1 MADISNICYKEN
13 FKDKAA
19 ILAEKYSLKLSPLA
33 TKQPYLYISENPHIK
48 FKDKKIISSFR
59 SGSFTN
65 RIKNFQRESLLKKA
79 IGFDSKISKKI
90 LDCTAG
96 LGHDAFILALLK
108 QNVTVV
114 EKNMGLCILFE
125 LALENL
131 PQTPY
136 FQEAKERITIINDD
150 SASLAGK
157 LSDYDVIYIDPMFE
171 DRGNA
176 GRSGMMSLISDYLD
190 DFTDVSDVLIRSK
203 FNRLVIKR
211 QKQFKQSGNIA
222 PSFILHGK
230 SINFHVFI

>member
-1 MADISNICYKEN
+1 MADISHVCYKES
-13 FKDKAA
+13 FKDKAV
-19 ILAEKYSLKLSPLA
+19 ILAEKYSLKLSPFA
-33 TKQPYLYISENPHIK
+33 AKQPYLYISENPHIK

-65 RIKNFQRESLLKKA
+65 RIKNFQRESHLKKA
-79 IGFDSKISKKI
+79 IGYGGESSKKI

-150 SASLAGK
+150 SASFVDK
-157 LSDYDVIYIDPMFE
+157 LFDYDVIYIDPMFE

-190 DFTDVSDVLIRSK
+190 DFTDVSDILIRSK

-211 QKQFKQSGNIA
+211 QKQFKQSGKIA

>member
-1 MADISNICYKEN
+1 MADISHICYKEN
-13 FKDKAA
+13 FKDKAI
-19 ILAEKYSLKLSPLA
+19 ILAAKYSLKLSPLA
-33 TKQPYLYISENPHIK
+33 AKQPYLYISENPHIK

-79 IGFDSKISKKI
+79 IGYGGESSKKI

-96 LGHDAFILALLK
+96 LGHDAFILALLG

-114 EKNMGLCILFE
+114 EKNKGLCILFE
-125 LALENL
+125 LALESL
-131 PQTPY
+131 PQTSY

-150 SASLAGK
+150 SASFVDK
-157 LSDYDVIYIDPMFE
+157 LFNYDVVYIDPMFK
-171 DRGNA
+171 DSGAA
-176 GRSGMMSLISDYLD
+176 GRSGIMSLISDYLD

-211 QKQFKQSGNIA
+211 QKQFKKSVNIS

>member
-1 MADISNICYKEN
+1 MADISHVCYKES
-13 FKDKAA
+13 FKDKAL

-33 TKQPYLYISENPHIK
+33 AKQHYLYISENPFIK
-48 FKDKKIISSFR
+48 FNDKEIINSFR

-65 RIKNFQRESLLKKA
+65 RIKNFQRESHLKKA
-79 IGFDSKISKKI
+79 IGYGGESSKKI

-114 EKNMGLCILFE
+114 EKNKGLCILFE

-136 FQEAKERITIINDD
+136 FQEAKERIAIINDD
-150 SASLAGK
+150 SASFVDK
-157 LSDYDVIYIDPMFE
+157 LFDYDVIYIDPMFE

>member
-1 MADISNICYKEN
+1 MADISHVCYKES
-13 FKDKAA
+13 FKDKAL

-33 TKQPYLYISENPHIK
+33 AKQPYLYISENPHIK

-65 RIKNFQRESLLKKA
+65 RIKNFQRESHLKKA
-79 IGFDSKISKKI
+79 IGYGGESSKKI

-96 LGHDAFILALLK
+96 FGHDAFILALLK

-114 EKNMGLCILFE
+114 EKNKGLCILFE

-150 SASLAGK
+150 SASFVDK
-157 LSDYDVIYIDPMFE
+157 LFDYDVIYIDPMFE

-211 QKQFKQSGNIA
+211 QKQFKQSVNIS

>member
-1 MADISNICYKEN
+1 MADISHVCYKES
-13 FKDKAA
+13 FKDKAL

-33 TKQPYLYISENPHIK
+33 AKQPYLYISENPHIK

-65 RIKNFQRESLLKKA
+65 RIKNFQRESHLKKA
-79 IGFDSKISKKI
+79 IGYGGESSKKI

-96 LGHDAFILALLK
+96 LGHDAFILALLG
-108 QNVTVV
+108 QYVTFV
-114 EKNMGLCILFE
+114 EKNKGLCILFE

-131 PQTPY
+131 PPTSY

-150 SASLAGK
+150 SASFVDK
-157 LSDYDVIYIDPMFE
+157 LFDYDVVYIDPMFE